1 MPASHNWAQIESFS
15 LAVLTPAKPKL
26 SLRVFSPPF
35 TSSNTSVALPQ
46 RDKKLEIRVKKSN
59 WFTWTNRQ
67 KEPKRLTWCVWR
79 SWNRLFPQQ
88 TLQCVWEMGAG
99 CEKRPVPNQPVKTH
113 GKTWTSTHGWH
124 DLNSSTD
131 GRHLLAGYLK
141 FLLWTGG
148 GGSPQFCRCRGDLA
162 NQASALGR
170 ATSHKSSKKFTKLPC
185 KMNGVKVPKSPST
198 RTYSNRNLVKDI
210 FSQTVHS
217 HLNMDSKLR
226 EAVGPLMGGCP

>member
-1 MPASHNWAQIESFS
+1 MPASHSWAQIESFS
-15 LAVLTPAKPKL
+15 LAVLTPSKPKL

-35 TSSNTSVALPQ
+35 TSSNTSVALPH
-46 RDKKLEIRVKKSN
+46 RVRKIWNDEMRFKIDLHALTGRKS
-59 WFTWTNRQ
+59 Q
-67 KEPKRLTWCVWR
+67 KDWQNGGRLTWYVWR

-124 DLNSSTD
+124 DLKSSTD
-131 GRHLLAGYLK
+131 GRHLLAAYLK

-148 GGSPQFCRCRGDLA
+148 GGSPQFCRCGGDLA
-162 NQASALGR
+162 NQASALGC

-185 KMNGVKVPKSPST
+185 KMNGVKVQKSPST
-198 RTYSNRNLVKDI
+198 GIYSNRNLVKD
-210 FSQTVHS
+210 SQENV
-217 HLNMDSKLR
+217 SKQSTLT
-226 EAVGPLMGGCP
+226 